1 MGEIKKNKNQLK
13 NDFKVRNSNKKITI
27 KSKKKK
33 KNKMKDNF
41 KPWQTSMS
49 PKRIR
54 EKRGRR
60 REKKKIVCHTLSAYT
75 RVTLSGRSR
84 IEKSNVMV

>member
-1 MGEIKKNKNQLK
+1 
-13 NDFKVRNSNKKITI
+13 
-27 KSKKKK
+27 
-33 KNKMKDNF
+33 MKDNF

-60 REKKKIVCHTLSAYT
+60 REKKKIVCHTLSACT
-75 RVTLSGRSR
+75 RVTRGGGTGGQAGARAPPPPKHFKFFR
-84 IEKSNVMV
+84 

>member
-1 MGEIKKNKNQLK
+1 
-13 NDFKVRNSNKKITI
+13 
-27 KSKKKK
+27 
-33 KNKMKDNF
+33 MKDNF

-60 REKKKIVCHTLSAYT
+60 RGKKKIVCHTLSACT